1 MRTATLVLIAY
12 LLCVVVTAAWRLWP
26 IEAVRDALPYLGAL
40 TAAYLGLNARTQVA
54 PALAGSA
61 ALGYL
66 LDLVSGLP
74 VGFCALTLALAGLV
88 AVGVQR
94 RILVRGL
101 AMTIGFCFFVGVL
114 ASSLGWMVRVAFDI
128 PRSSFVTELLHLFK
142 SSLATAIVGPL
153 VWRLF
158 RRVDAAFA
166 RTHRERDAA
175 LEGLVP

>member
-1 MRTATLVLIAY
+1 MRTASLVLVAY
-12 LLCVVVTAAWRLWP
+12 LLCAVVTAVWRLTP
-26 IEAVRDALPYLGAL
+26 VEALRDALPHVGAL
-40 TAAYLGLNARTQVA
+40 TATYLGLNARSRIA
-54 PALAGSA
+54 PALAGSVV
-61 ALGYL
+61 LGYL
-66 LDLVSGLP
+66 LDLVGGGP
-74 VGFCALTLALAGLV
+74 VGFSALNLALVGLV

-101 AMTIGFCFFVGVL
+101 TMTIAFCGFVGMIAAVL
-114 ASSLGWMVRVAFDI
+114 GVLVRVVYDVPTAGFG
-128 PRSSFVTELLHLFK
+128 TELMFVLKASF
-142 SSLATAIVGPL
+142 ATAVVGPL